1 MATAHPAADSPAI
14 QRVLILGHTGYIG
27 GHLLAYFQQHARGIE
42 ILGQS
47 VSTVDLTQADQA
59 ATLADLLTPNTALIV
74 CAAIKKQLGDNLD
87 TLAQNLQIASNL
99 CRLLEKQQV
108 ARLVLF
114 SSAAVY
120 GEDVHNTQITEETP
134 VQPNSYYGIGKFT
147 TERLFRK
154 VISQHETGSL
164 LMLRPA
170 LVYGP
175 AEAGT
180 FYGPSGFLKT
190 AMRGD
195 SITLWGDGTEKREFV
210 YIADLVEATY
220 RLTFHHYN
228 GIVNMVSGTSYS
240 YTDALKIISELVPQP
255 LQLNSR
261 PRSKPQVDHG
271 FDNQLLRD
279 LAPDLSFTD
288 LQAGLQQVFEV
299 ESRFLNHNQ

>member
-1 MATAHPAADSPAI
+1 MDHPQI
-14 QRVLILGHTGYIG
+14 RRVLILGHTGYIG
-27 GHLLAYFQQHARGIE
+27 SHLLAYFQQQAPEIE

-47 VSTVDLTQADQA
+47 VSTVDLTQAEQA
-59 ATLADLLTPNTALIV
+59 ATLAGMLDAQTAVIV

-87 TLAQNLQIASNL
+87 TLSQNLQIAANL
-99 CRLLEKQQV
+99 CRLLEKQPV

-120 GEDVHNTQITEETP
+120 GEDVHNTHITEETP

-147 TERLFRK
+147 TERLLRK
-154 VISQHETGSL
+154 VISQHGSSSL
-164 LMLRPA
+164 LTLRPA

-190 AMRGD
+190 ALRGEA
-195 SITLWGDGTEKREFV
+195 ITLWGDGTEKREFV
-210 YIADLVEATY
+210 YIANLVEATY
-220 RLTFHHYN
+220 RLTFHSYS

-240 YTDALKIISELVPQP
+240 YTDALKIISELVPHP
-255 LQLNSR
+255 LQINSR

-279 LAPDLSFTD
+279 LLPDLTFTD
-288 LQAGLQQVFEV
+288 LSKGLRQVFET
-299 ESRFLNHNQ
+299 ESQPLSNFQN